1 MQILEEFRHA
11 ARSLARSPVLVT
23 VAVLSLALGIGA
35 NATLFTFFDAMQLRP
50 LPFPEPERLVS
61 VSEDNPRE
69 LCAYCGVGT
78 SWPTLEVWRGS
89 TRRLM
94 GLEAY
99 REEHY
104 ALAGDQASPERVG
117 GALATAG
124 LFRLLGVDPLLGRG
138 LLPDDERPGA
148 PAVLL
153 LSHGLWARRFGA
165 DSGVI
170 GRVVRLNGLPRIIIG
185 VMPRGFRF
193 PEFAALWIPLAPAV
207 TGMAAADRSLD
218 VVGRLRP
225 GETEASASAE
235 LREVSARL
243 SRADSTTY
251 GGWTAQVT
259 SLRRDLTE
267 DSSAEGVLL
276 ALIGAGFVLLIACA
290 NLANLFL
297 ARTAAR
303 ARELAVRVA
312 LGASKARIAGHLLA
326 ESVLLGLAG
335 GAVGFLLSLWGMRA
349 VTRLIDA
356 ELPFWLV
363 LRVDWRLLAFTVLLS
378 LVAGVTFGLLP
389 ALRASRTDLNE
400 TLKTGGAGATV
411 GKRDGSLRSALVVAQ
426 VALAIVLLASTGLL
440 VKSFLVA
447 RRMDN
452 LGYTPKQV
460 LTAQL
465 QLQAP
470 RYAAPDAVRA
480 AQEQLLERLRA
491 QPMVEAVATQYNE
504 FLGNFA
510 SRSSRVR
517 LEGQA
522 EPLSNEVA
530 PRFAFAVSP
539 DYFRVMRIPVV
550 KGRGILASDRP
561 GIQEVALITA
571 AAAARVWPGQDPV
584 GRRLRLGGE
593 AGGRWVTIVGVV
605 ADLVG
610 SPLGRGQA
618 MFMYTAAAQTPGRPF
633 QILTR
638 YRGDAGEMATTL
650 RAVSRTVDADEPVED
665 VMPLEQFLRD
675 SMAAV
680 RFMVGLFAGLG
691 ALALALAAFGIY
703 GVMSYLVAR
712 RTRELGIRLAL
723 GADAGRLQRF
733 VVARGVR
740 LALLGL
746 LLGLPTALGV
756 TRVLRRALYSVS
768 PTDPVVF
775 AAVALLLAGIAVL
788 ACLSPA
794 RRATRVDPLEA
805 LRAE

>member
-1 MQILEEFRHA
+1 MRILEEFRHA
-11 ARSLARSPVLVT
+11 ARSLARAPVLVM
-23 VAVLSLALGIGA
+23 VAVTSLALGIGA

-50 LPFPEPERLVS
+50 LPFPEPDRLVS

-69 LCAYCGVGT
+69 LCPYCGVGT
-78 SWPTLEVWRGS
+78 SWPTLLAWRGGA
-89 TRRLM
+89 RRLK

-104 ALAGDQASPERVG
+104 ALAGDQAAPERVG
-117 GALATAG
+117 GALASAG
-124 LFRLLGVDPLLGRG
+124 LFPLLGVAPLLGRG
-138 LLPDDERPGA
+138 FLPDDERPGA
-148 PAVLL
+148 SPVVL
-153 LSHGLWARRFGA
+153 LSHGLWTRRFGA
-165 DSGVI
+165 DIGVI
-170 GRVVRLNGLPRIIIG
+170 GRVIRLNGLPRTVIG

-207 TGMAAADRSLD
+207 AGMTAVDRSLA
-218 VVGRLRP
+218 VVGRLKP
-225 GETEASASAE
+225 GESEFSAAAE
-235 LREVSARL
+235 LQAVSVRL
-243 SRADSTTY
+243 AASDSTTY
-251 GGWTAQVT
+251 GGWTPQVFA
-259 SLRRDLTE
+259 LRRDLTE

-297 ARTAAR
+297 ARNAAR

-312 LGASKARIAGHLLA
+312 LGASKAGIAAHLLA

-335 GAVGFLLSLWGMRA
+335 GAVGFLLSLWGMRL
-349 VTRLIDA
+349 VTRLIDS

-363 LRVDWRLLAFTVLLS
+363 LGVDWRLLLFTLLLS
-378 LVAGVTFGLLP
+378 LLTGVAFGLLP
-389 ALRASRTDLNE
+389 ALRASRTDLIE
-400 TLKTGGAGATV
+400 TLKTGGLGATA
-411 GKRDGSLRSALVVAQ
+411 GRRDGRIRSGLAVAQ

-440 VKSFLVA
+440 VKSFLVV

-452 LGYTPKQV
+452 LGYTPRNV

-470 RYAAPDAVRA
+470 RYAAPEVVRA

-510 SRSSRVR
+510 SRASRVR
-517 LEGQA
+517 LEGQT

-561 GIQEVALITA
+561 GLPEVALITG
-571 AAAARVWPGQDPV
+571 AAAARLWPGLDPI
-584 GRRLRLGGE
+584 GRRLRLGDQ
-593 AGGRWVTIVGVV
+593 ADGRWVTIVGVV

-638 YRGDAGEMATTL
+638 YRGDATEMATTL

-665 VMPLEQFLRD
+665 VMPLEQFLID
-675 SMAAV
+675 SMTPV

-691 ALALALAAFGIY
+691 TLALALAAFGIY

-723 GADAGRLQRF
+723 GADAGQLQRF
-733 VVARGVR
+733 VVGRGVR
-740 LALLGL
+740 LALLGVV
-746 LLGLPTALGV
+746 LGLPAAFGV
-756 TRVLRRALYSVS
+756 TRVLRSTLYSVS

-775 AAVALLLAGIAVL
+775 AAVALLLAAIAVL

-794 RRATRVDPLEA
+794 RRATRVDPLA
-805 LRAE
+805 SLRSE